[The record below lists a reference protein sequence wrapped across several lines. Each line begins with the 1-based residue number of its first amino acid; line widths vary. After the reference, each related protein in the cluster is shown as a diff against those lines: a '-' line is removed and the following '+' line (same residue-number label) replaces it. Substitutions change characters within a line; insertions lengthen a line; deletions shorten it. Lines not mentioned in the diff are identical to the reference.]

1 MESCITTKSPG
12 KCLICGGYL
21 ILSEKN
27 SGIVFNVDAFIECS
41 SKYEQYT
48 YDSNSQNEIVIS
60 AYSTYNQITYTYS
73 LSLMDHELQL
83 SLQSPKEN
91 NNVWIYYSIKT
102 AFYLFFLYH
111 KEKSIKEYIETL
123 RERKKKIMINIKG
136 DHRFYSYKDSKESD
150 NSIKTGLGSSSAL
163 ISSITSNMMLLLYG
177 KENIKVN
184 SINEIDNNELKC
196 LIVLSSLL
204 ANNFAQN
211 KIGSGFDIISS
222 LLGSQVFHKYNNTLS
237 FIHPFLFDEDNQKVL
252 NNFID
257 EYNSKYLSLI
267 KYMKDT
273 SLIQNTKLQIRLI
286 SIECGSDTR
295 IFVKKVTEYAKAN
308 MTTYLFDDK
317 LFYQLNTIN
326 QSLISLFLSNDFSSL
341 LLPKIK
347 EHCLSYRNLL
357 QQISTATKV
366 DIEPSILSPLLD
378 SLISK
383 ENILFAICPGAGG
396 YDSIVV
402 LGTEEDNFNKEVND
416 CVESFNSSHSNI
428 KAYII
433 SANIFNKGTLI
444 E

>member
-1 MESCITTKSPG
+1 
-12 KCLICGGYL
+12 
-21 ILSEKN
+21 
-27 SGIVFNVDAFIECS
+27 
-41 SKYEQYT
+41 
-48 YDSNSQNEIVIS
+48 
-60 AYSTYNQITYTYS
+60 
-73 LSLMDHELQL
+73 
-83 SLQSPKEN
+83 
-91 NNVWIYYSIKT
+91 
-102 AFYLFFLYH
+102 
-111 KEKSIKEYIETL
+111 
-123 RERKKKIMINIKG
+123 MINIKG

-184 SINEIDNNELKC
+184 SINKIDNNELKC

-433 SANIFNKGTLI
+433 SANISNKGTLI

>member
-111 KEKSIKEYIETL
+111 KEKSIKEYIGTL

-211 KIGSGFDIISS
+211 KIGSGFDILSS
-222 LLGSQVFHKYNNTLS
+222 ILGSQIFHQYLHQLNFDAPLLINQNNKIRLDK
-237 FIHPFLFDEDNQKVL
+237 FL
-252 NNFID
+252 D
-257 EYNSKYLSLI
+257 EYEKTYLSQI
-267 KYMKDT
+267 K
-273 SLIQNTKLQIRLI
+273 
-286 SIECGSDTR
+286 
-295 IFVKKVTEYAKAN
+295 
-308 MTTYLFDDK
+308 
-317 LFYQLNTIN
+317 
-326 QSLISLFLSNDFSSL
+326 FLSHST
-341 LLPKIK
+341 
-347 EHCLSYRNLL
+347 HC
-357 QQISTATKV
+357 
-366 DIEPSILSPLLD
+366 
-378 SLISK
+378 
-383 ENILFAICPGAGG
+383 
-396 YDSIVV
+396 
-402 LGTEEDNFNKEVND
+402 
-416 CVESFNSSHSNI
+416 
-428 KAYII
+428 
-433 SANIFNKGTLI
+433 
-444 E
+444 

>member
-1 MESCITTKSPG
+1 
-12 KCLICGGYL
+12 
-21 ILSEKN
+21 
-27 SGIVFNVDAFIECS
+27 
-41 SKYEQYT
+41 
-48 YDSNSQNEIVIS
+48 
-60 AYSTYNQITYTYS
+60 
-73 LSLMDHELQL
+73 
-83 SLQSPKEN
+83 
-91 NNVWIYYSIKT
+91 
-102 AFYLFFLYH
+102 
-111 KEKSIKEYIETL
+111 
-123 RERKKKIMINIKG
+123 
-136 DHRFYSYKDSKESD
+136 
-150 NSIKTGLGSSSAL
+150 
-163 ISSITSNMMLLLYG
+163 
-177 KENIKVN
+177 
-184 SINEIDNNELKC
+184 
-196 LIVLSSLL
+196 
-204 ANNFAQN
+204 
-211 KIGSGFDIISS
+211 
-222 LLGSQVFHKYNNTLS
+222 
-237 FIHPFLFDEDNQKVL
+237 
-252 NNFID
+252 
-257 EYNSKYLSLI
+257 
-267 KYMKDT
+267 MKDT

-433 SANIFNKGTLI
+433 SANISNKGTLI

>member
-41 SKYEQYT
+41 SIYEQYT
-48 YDSNSQNEIVIS
+48 YDSNSQNEIVVS
-60 AYSTYNQITYTYS
+60 AYSTYNQITYTYI
-73 LSLMDHELQL
+73 LSLLDNELQL
-83 SLQSPKEN
+83 SLQSPKDN

-111 KEKSIKEYIETL
+111 KEKSIKEYIKTL
-123 RERKKKIMINIKG
+123 RERKVKIMINIKG
-136 DHRFYSYKDSKESD
+136 DHRFYSYKDSKESG

-163 ISSITSNMMLLLYG
+163 ISSISSNMILMLYG
-177 KENIKVN
+177 KENINVN
-184 SINEIDNNELKC
+184 SINEIDNNDLKC

-222 LLGSQVFHKYNNTLS
+222 LLGSQVFHKYNSTLS
-237 FIHPFLFDEDNQKVL
+237 FVHPFLFYEDNQKVL

-308 MTTYLFDDK
+308 MTTHLFDDK
-317 LFYQLNTIN
+317 LFSQLNAIN
-326 QSLISLFLSNDFSSL
+326 QSLISLFLSNDSSL

-347 EHCLSYRNLL
+347 EHCLSYRKLL

-366 DIEPSILSPLLD
+366 DIEPSIISPLLD
-378 SLISK
+378 NLISK
-383 ENILFAICPGAGG
+383 SNIFFAICPGAGG

-402 LGTEEDNFNKEVND
+402 LGTEEDELNKDIND

-433 SANIFNKGTLI
+433 SANISNKGTII